1 MKYFLVINTIWSHQ
15 VLIVCYIQLFITGV
29 PWDITEAG
37 LAGAFKPF
45 GNVRIEW
52 PGKDNAAVPKGYLYI
67 IFEHEKQVSAI
78 IAVRVSMCFRF

>member
-1 MKYFLVINTIWSHQ
+1 MQFGPSGPNCVF
-15 VLIVCYIQLFITGV
+15 QLFNTGV

-67 IFEHEKQVSAI
+67 IFEHEKQVSA
-78 IAVRVSMCFRF
+78 S